1 MSEAVAVIGGGIS
14 GVQASLDLAKAG
26 VNVHLIERGPSLGGH
41 MAQLDKTFPTNDC
54 SACILSPKLVEAYR
68 HPLIKVWTLTEATE
82 LQGCPPNLTLRV
94 RVKPRFV
101 REDRCVGC
109 GECASKCPSAVE
121 SEFELGLGRRK
132 AIYIPFAQAV
142 PLKYT
147 IDPEHCLKITRNRC
161 GNCQKVCP
169 ADAVDFDMEEREEE
183 LEVGAVIVST
193 GFDQLDPKKIAPYR
207 YGEDPNVLTAL
218 EFERLLGPSGPTGG
232 QLVMKDGSIPRRLIF
247 IQCAGSRDRNY
258 CEHCS
263 RFCCM
268 ASLKQAMIALEH
280 ESSIEEVTVC
290 YMDLRTYGKD
300 FDRFRDRA
308 LEKGI
313 RLIRGRPAEVKIDP
327 LGVSM
332 EDVEGDTIVEIQADM
347 VILAMAATPSSG
359 TAELADTLGIE
370 LEENGF
376 IKTVLS
382 RDGTL
387 HTSRSGVFAAG
398 CCTGPKDIPDS
409 VCEAS
414 AAASLS
420 LTLFPDRKPKA
431 AKKPKVRDV
440 SGEVP
445 RVGVFICRC
454 GTNISSTID
463 VPAVVETAS
472 RMDGVAYAEEY
483 LFTCSEA
490 ALEEIGSR
498 IEEEG
503 INRVVIAAC
512 TPRTHEPIFKDTL
525 EKAGLNPYLL
535 EMANIRDQCSW
546 VHQGEPIEAT
556 RKAIDLVRSA
566 VAKANRL
573 EPLQTQTAEII
584 REAVVVGGGPA
595 GLSAARDLRKQG
607 FKVHLIESRN
617 ELGGRMN
624 DLQASPDREMDQM
637 SAESLLEGLDVEKY
651 IGNGIESISGS
662 VGDFTIILD
671 DAREIRA
678 GAIILAPGA
687 DLPDDVEV
695 GDETITSLELDRLLR
710 AGSPLPK
717 SVAFVQ
723 CVGVRNERFGCSRF
737 CCKKMLEQAKTLISQ
752 GVEVSV
758 LHRDI
763 MAFQMESEALYR
775 NVSDMG
781 VRFYRMDGY
790 PVISHGRIS
799 FRSVTDGEI
808 TIPVDMVVQSVGM
821 IPSRSNRELS
831 LQLKVP
837 LSREGFFLEK
847 HPKLA
852 PVEFAVDGIF
862 VAGCA
867 QYPKDLFE
875 SMVQGSAAAA
885 KATGL
890 LSMKA
895 LTTPGQICVVDKD
908 RCRGCG
914 ECESLCSYGAARLR
928 EASGKSISHIEAKM
942 CKGCGLCAVSC
953 PSNAIEARG
962 FTIEQIEA
970 QIYALL
976 GDEQ

>member
-14 GVQASLDLAKAG
+14 GVQAALDLAKAG
-26 VNVHLIERGPSLGGH
+26 VLVHLIERGPSLGGH

-54 SACILSPKLVEAYR
+54 SACILSPKLVETYR
-68 HPLIKVWTLTEATE
+68 HPLIKVWTLTEVVD
-82 LQGCPPNLTLRV
+82 LQGSPPDLALMV
-94 RVKPRFV
+94 KVKPRFV

-109 GECASKCPSAVE
+109 GECANKCPSSVA

-147 IDPEHCLKITRNRC
+147 IDPEHCLKINKDKC
-161 GNCQKVCP
+161 GNCQKACL
-169 ADAVDFDMEEREEE
+169 ADAIDFGMVERDEK

-193 GFDQLDPKKIAPYR
+193 GFDQFDPERISPYH
-207 YGEDPNVLTAL
+207 YAESPNVVTAL
-218 EFERLLGPSGPTGG
+218 EFERLLSPSGPTHGK
-232 QLVMKDGSIPRRLIF
+232 LLMKDESIPRRLVF
-247 IQCAGSRDRNY
+247 IQCAGSRDKNF

-268 ASLKQAMIALEH
+268 ASIKQAMIALEH
-280 ESSIEEVTVC
+280 EPSIEELTVC

-300 FDRFRDRA
+300 FDRYRDRA

-313 RLIRGRPAEVKIDP
+313 RLIKGRPSEVILDP
-327 LGVSM
+327 LGVRI
-332 EDVEGDTIVEIQADM
+332 EDVEGASIKDIEADM
-347 VILAMAATPSSG
+347 VVLAMAAIPSMG
-359 TAELADTLGIE
+359 TGELADALGIE
-370 LEENGF
+370 LDGSGF
-376 IKTVLS
+376 IKTVVSSHGDLN
-382 RDGTL
+382 
-387 HTSRSGVFAAG
+387 TSRKGVFAAG

-420 LTLFPDRKPKA
+420 LTLFPNRKPKA
-431 AKKPKVRDV
+431 MKKMKVRDV
-440 SGEVP
+440 SGEAP
-445 RVGVFICRC
+445 KVGVFVCRC
-454 GTNISSTID
+454 GTNIASTID
-463 VPAVVETAS
+463 VPAVVEATS
-472 RMDGVAYAEEY
+472 RMEGVAYAEEN

-490 ALEEIGSR
+490 ALEEIAAR
-498 IEEEG
+498 IRDEG

-512 TPRTHEPIFKDTL
+512 TPRTHEQIFKNTL
-525 EKAGLNPYLL
+525 EKAGINPYLL

-546 VHQGEPIEAT
+546 VHQGEPLEAT
-556 RKAIDLVRSA
+556 KKAIDLVKSA
-566 VAKANRL
+566 VAKANQL
-573 EPLQTQTAEII
+573 EPLQTQTAEVV
-584 REAVVVGGGPA
+584 REAVVVGSGPA
-595 GLSAARDLRKQG
+595 GLSAARDLSKQG
-607 FKVHLIESRN
+607 FRVHLIESQK

-624 DLQASPDREMDQM
+624 DIQTSTGLGIDRI
-637 SAESLLEGLDVEKY
+637 SAASLLEGLDVEILRGHK
-651 IGNGIESISGS
+651 IESISGS
-662 VGDFTIILD
+662 VGDFNIALD
-671 DAREIRA
+671 DGQEIRA

-687 DLPDDVEV
+687 DLPDSSEIDNIA
-695 GDETITSLELDRLLR
+695 ITSLELDGMLR
-710 AGSPLPK
+710 EGAPLPK

-737 CCKKMLEQAKTLISQ
+737 CCKKMLEQANMLISN
-752 GVEVSV
+752 GITVSV

-763 MAFQMESEALYR
+763 MAFQMDGEALYR
-775 NVSDMG
+775 DVSDMG
-781 VRFYRMDGY
+781 VRFYRIDGE
-790 PVISHGRIS
+790 PSISSESIS
-799 FRSVTDGEI
+799 FVSVTDGNI
-808 TIPVDMVVQSVGM
+808 TIPVEMVVQSVGM
-821 IPSRSNRELS
+821 VPSESNQELS

-852 PVEFAVDGIF
+852 PVEFAVEGIF

-875 SMVQGSAAAA
+875 TMIQGSAAAA
-885 KATGL
+885 KAAGL
-890 LSMKA
+890 LSMKV
-895 LTTPGQICVVDKD
+895 LTTPGQICVVDEE

-928 EASGKSISHIEAKM
+928 EVSGKQVSYIEAKM

-962 FTIEQIEA
+962 FTIEQIDA
-970 QIYALL
+970 QIDALL
-976 GDEQ
+976 EAE

>member
-1 MSEAVAVIGGGIS
+1 MSEEVAVIGGGIS
-14 GVQASLDLAKAG
+14 GVQAALDLAKAG
-26 VNVHLIERGPSLGGH
+26 VLVHLIERGPSLGGH

-54 SACILSPKLVEAYR
+54 SACILSPKLVEAHR
-68 HPLIKVWTLTEATE
+68 HPLIRVWTLTEAVD
-82 LQGCPPNLTLRV
+82 LQGSPPDLTLRV

-109 GECASKCPSAVE
+109 GECANKCPSSVK
-121 SEFELGLGRRK
+121 SEFELGLCRRK

-147 IDPEHCLKITRNRC
+147 IDPEHCLKINENKC
-161 GNCQKVCP
+161 GNCQKTCP
-169 ADAVDFDMEEREEE
+169 ADAVDFGMEEREEK

-193 GFDQLDPKKIAPYR
+193 GFDQFDPEKISPYH
-207 YGEDPNVLTAL
+207 YGENPNVMTAL
-218 EFERLLGPSGPTGG
+218 EFERILSPSGPTGG
-232 QLVMKDGSIPRRLIF
+232 HLVTNDGSTPRRLVF
-247 IQCAGSRDRNY
+247 VQCVGSRDRNY

-280 ESSIEEVTVC
+280 EPSIEEVTVC
-290 YMDLRTYGKD
+290 YMDLRSYGKD
-300 FDRFRDRA
+300 FDRYRDHVMG
-308 LEKGI
+308 KGI
-313 RLIRGRPAEVKIDP
+313 RLIRGRPSEVNLDP
-327 LGVSM
+327 LGVRI
-332 EDVEGDTIVEIQADM
+332 EDVEGASIKDIEADM
-347 VILAMAATPSSG
+347 VVLAMAAIPSRG
-359 TAELADTLGIE
+359 TGELADALNIE
-370 LEENGF
+370 LDDGGF
-376 IKTVLS
+376 IKTMAS
-382 RDGTL
+382 SDGPL
-387 HTSRSGVFAAG
+387 ATSRRGVFAAG

-420 LTLFPDRKPKA
+420 LTLLPNRKPKTL
-431 AKKPKVRDV
+431 KKPKVRDV
-440 SGEVP
+440 SGEIP
-445 RVGVFICRC
+445 RTGVFVCRC
-454 GTNISSTID
+454 GTNIASTID
-463 VPAVVETAS
+463 VPAVVEAALKLE
-472 RMDGVAYAEEY
+472 GVAYAEEN

-490 ALEEIGSR
+490 ALDEMATR
-498 IEEEG
+498 IRDEG

-525 EKAGLNPYLL
+525 EKAGINPYLL

-546 VHQGEPIEAT
+546 VHQGQPIEAT
-556 RKAIDLVRSA
+556 RKAIDLVKSA
-566 VAKANRL
+566 VAKANQL

-595 GLSAARDLRKQG
+595 GLSAARDMSKQG
-607 FKVHLIESRN
+607 FRVHLIESQN
-617 ELGGRMN
+617 ELGGRM
-624 DLQASPDREMDQM
+624 DEIHTSSEFGIDRI
-637 SAESLLEGLDVEKY
+637 SATSLLEGLDVDISRNIK
-651 IGNGIESISGS
+651 IESISGS
-662 VGDFTIILD
+662 VGDFNIVLND
-671 DAREIRA
+671 GREIKA

-687 DLPDDVEV
+687 DLPDCSDKE
-695 GDETITSLELDRLLR
+695 DRTITSLELDRMLR
-710 AGSPLPK
+710 EGTPLPK

-737 CCKKMLEQAKTLISQ
+737 CCKKMLEQAKTLVSM
-752 GVEVSV
+752 GMTVSV
-758 LHRDI
+758 LHKDI
-763 MAFQMESEALYR
+763 MAFQKEGEALYR
-775 NVSDMG
+775 DVSEKG
-781 VRFYRMDGY
+781 VRFYRIDGE
-790 PVISHGRIS
+790 PDISSENIS
-799 FRSVTDGEI
+799 FQSVTDGNI
-808 TIPVDMVVQSVGM
+808 TIPVEMVIESIGM
-821 IPSRSNRELS
+821 IPSESNRDLS

-862 VAGCA
+862 MAGCA

-885 KATGL
+885 KAAGL
-890 LSMKA
+890 LSMKVI
-895 LTTPGQICVVDKD
+895 TTPGQICVVDEE

-928 EASGKSISHIEAKM
+928 EISGKQVSHIEEKM

-962 FTIEQIEA
+962 FTIEQIDA
-970 QIYALL
+970 QIDALL
-976 GDEQ
+976 GAER